1 MSKLLKEFSY
11 EYHQLAFL
19 CVTIIMPM
27 DSFGQITFTFN
38 DGLRYWVNN
47 ILQIKGSLDTSIRQ
61 ITFTPYIDLL
71 SALTSNW
78 LFSL

>member
-27 DSFGQITFTFN
+27 DSFGQIPFTFN
-38 DGLRYWVNN
+38 DGLRY
-47 ILQIKGSLDTSIRQ
+47 
-61 ITFTPYIDLL
+61 
-71 SALTSNW
+71 
-78 LFSL
+78 